1 VTGSPSRVAIA
12 HDYLTQRGGAERV
25 VISMLKAF
33 PDASVYTSIYVPEAT
48 FPEFAQ
54 ADVRSTWLGRIP
66 MFRRDH
72 RLALP
77 LLAPAFSS
85 CVVNAKV
92 VICSSSGWAHGV
104 STAGQKLVYC
114 YTPARWLYQP
124 DKYLGA
130 DSYRGAMPVMAVLRP
145 LLVGWDKRNARR
157 AARYL
162 TSSSSVRD
170 RIKRV
175 YGIDA
180 GIVPPPRSEQLGSIQ
195 TPVLGVQPGFL
206 LCVCRLLSYKNV
218 DAVIAAVS
226 QLDGQR
232 LVVVGDGPERTRL
245 ARLANERIT
254 MIRQVS
260 DQELNWLYANCA
272 GLVAAGYEDF
282 GLTPIE
288 AASFGKPSAALRW
301 GGYMDTVQPGQT
313 GVLFD
318 APTPGQISAA
328 LVDLLNHRWNHAVLE
343 SHAGTYSEVVF
354 VDRLRREVAILL
366 ENAHRRDRSPR
377 AAGTE

>member
-1 VTGSPSRVAIA
+1 VESQPSVAIA

-25 VISMLKAF
+25 VLAMLKAF

-48 FPEFAQ
+48 FPAFAQ
-54 ADVRSTWLGRIP
+54 ADVRPTWLGRIP

-77 LLAPAFSS
+77 FLAPAFAS

-104 STAGQKLVYC
+104 STTGQKLVYC

-124 DKYLGA
+124 DRYLGA
-130 DSYRGAMPVMAVLRP
+130 DSYRGAAPVMAVLRP
-145 LLVGWDKRNARR
+145 LLIGWDKRNARS

-162 TSSSSVRD
+162 TSSSSVRE

-180 GIVPPPRSEQLGSIQ
+180 EIVPPPLSGQLGSLE
-195 TPVLGVQPGFL
+195 TSVRSLEPGFL
-206 LCVCRLLSYKNV
+206 LCVSRLLSYKNV
-218 DAVIAAVS
+218 EAVIEAVS
-226 QLDGQR
+226 ELHGRR

-245 ARLANERIT
+245 ARLANARIT
-254 MIRQVS
+254 MIRQVT
-260 DQELNWLYANCA
+260 DEELNWLYANCA

-301 GGYMDTVQPGQT
+301 GGYLDTVQPGQT
-313 GVLFD
+313 GVFFD
-318 APTPGQISAA
+318 APTPKQISAA
-328 LVDLLNHRWNHAVLE
+328 VVELLNHSWNRSVLQ
-343 SHAGTYSEVVF
+343 SHAGAYSEVAF
-354 VDRLRREVAILL
+354 VDRLRREVALL
-366 ENAHRRDRSPR
+366 TEDVPGQRTAPR
-377 AAGTE
+377 AAPTE

>member
-1 VTGSPSRVAIA
+1 MMGSSPRVAIA

-25 VISMLKAF
+25 VLSMLKAF
-33 PDASVYTSIYVPEAT
+33 PDAPVHTSIYVPEAT

-54 ADVRSTWLGRIP
+54 ADIRSTWLERVP
-66 MFRRDH
+66 MFRHDH

-77 LLAPAFSS
+77 FLAQAFSS
-85 CVVNAKV
+85 RVVDADV

-104 STAGQKLVYC
+104 STRAKKLVYC

-130 DSYRGAMPVMAVLRP
+130 ESYRGAGPVMALVRP
-145 LLVGWDKRNARR
+145 LLIWWDRGNARS

-180 GIVPPPRSEQLGSIQ
+180 EIVPPPLTSQLGGLQ
-195 TPVLGVQPGFL
+195 TEVAGLEPGFL
-206 LCVCRLLSYKNV
+206 LCVSRLLAYKNV
-218 DAVIAAVS
+218 DAVIGAAS
-226 QLDGQR
+226 RLSGR
-232 LVVVGDGPERTRL
+232 HLVVVGDGPERTKL
-245 ARLANERIT
+245 ALMADARTT
-254 MIRQVS
+254 MIRQAS

-272 GLVAAGYEDF
+272 GVIAAGYEDF

-288 AASFGKPSAALRW
+288 AASFGKPSAVLRW
-301 GGYMDTVQPGQT
+301 GGYTDTVRAGRT
-313 GVLFD
+313 GVFFE
-318 APTPGQISAA
+318 APTPERIAA
-328 LVDLLNHRWNHAVLE
+328 AMTELLNHRWDHTVLV
-343 SHAGTYSEVVF
+343 SHAGAYSEGAF
-354 VDRLRREVAILL
+354 VDRLRVEVERLA
-366 ENAHRRDRSPR
+366 ENVQKRDRSR
-377 AAGTE
+377 HATRTE